1 MVLIKFV
8 STQELGSSL
17 KEHVDLME
25 ASVPSLT
32 YHNHMEFVWEALKLC
47 SKVFD
52 PMTVADERLIA
63 VCQKTVLQ
71 LIAHPISDVRWQAYK
86 ASLRLSKD
94 AFSVSHVTEPMS
106 TICQKSLF
114 LLDRAVLYQ
123 ICCFGIYDENDKVN
137 SPCIVYGNAISLFF
151 FLSGLF
157 QILKFLTSYQ
167 YFIQTLYLI

>member
-1 MVLIKFV
+1 
-8 STQELGSSL
+8 
-17 KEHVDLME
+17 ME

-86 ASLRLSKD
+86 ASLRLAKD

-123 ICCFGIYDENDKVN
+123 ICCFGIYDENDKVS
-137 SPCIVYGNAISLFF
+137 SPCIVYGNAVSLFF
-151 FLSGLF
+151 FHCLACF
-157 QILKFLTSYQ
+157 KF
-167 YFIQTLYLI
+167 

>member
-1 MVLIKFV
+1 M
-8 STQELGSSL
+8 
-17 KEHVDLME
+17 
-25 ASVPSLT
+25 PSLT

-52 PMTVADERLIA
+52 PMTVTDERLIA

-86 ASLRLSKD
+86 ASLRLAKD

-123 ICCFGIYDENDKVN
+123 ICCFGIYDENDKVS
-137 SPCIVYGNAISLFF
+137 SPCIVYGNAVSLFF
-151 FLSGLF
+151 FHSRACFNFEILDFLS
-157 QILKFLTSYQ
+157 ILYSNTVPNSNSL
-167 YFIQTLYLI
+167 